1 MTSETLL
8 TIQEINTGSVA
19 ERTDLQFADIIKTYN
34 GVATP
39 TNDALTNAR
48 REAEES
54 GLKEVPVQIY
64 RPRTGADLVLTL
76 PVGPLGIHC
85 DEKPSDG
92 NSARGRGGVA
102 PAVMNGGAY
111 GGSSFMA
118 FFAFLVGLMLLV
130 SAALPLLGGLM
141 GGASTGSIAA
151 AAVLGS
157 VVAATLS
164 LIALSL
170 ILIILALA
178 LRMLVEIASRSRDVV
193 SLLEHQVR
201 RTVD

>member
-1 MTSETLL
+1 MTSGTLL
-8 TIQEINTGSVA
+8 TIQEINAGSVA
-19 ERTDLQFADIIKTYN
+19 ERTDLQFADIIKAYN
-34 GVATP
+34 GVPTP
-39 TNDALTNAR
+39 TNDALANAR

-54 GLKEVPVQIY
+54 GLKEAAVQVY

-76 PVGPLGIHC
+76 PVGPLGIRC

-92 NSARGRGGVA
+92 ISARGRGGVA
-102 PAVMNGGAY
+102 PAVMNGRAY

-118 FFAFLVGLMLLV
+118 FFAFLVGLVLLV
-130 SAALPLLGGLM
+130 SAALPLLGGLLPVP
-141 GGASTGSIAA
+141 GATS
-151 AAVLGS
+151 LGS
-157 VVAATLS
+157 VLALTLS
-164 LIALSL
+164 VVALSM

-178 LRMLVEIASRSRDVV
+178 LGMLVEIASRSRDMV